1 MTLAMNNQQAAA
13 WDADSR
19 PRVAIVGG
27 GIAGLSAAWE
37 LQQTQDRFP
46 AECVV
51 LEAGD
56 RWGGKI
62 VTDRFHVQDGD
73 RQVGP
78 FVVDAGPESFVTR
91 KRAVWDLACELGL
104 QDQVID
110 PGSETHN
117 IYVLDGGK
125 PVHLPMSPMAFIRSP
140 LLSTGGKLRMLQEP
154 FVPPRMDDGDES
166 LADFVTR
173 RLGREAL
180 DKFLGPV
187 LGGIY
192 NTDPER
198 QSILTTAP
206 VMREMER
213 EGGSLVRASIGRM
226 RAKAEARKLAEARGE
241 ITPPSFMTFREGAHV
256 LVDALVDQLDWDLRL
271 NSGVTAVEALDN
283 GAGGYRLTLA
293 DGESLLADVI
303 LFATP
308 ANVTA
313 RLLRDVAPASA
324 AELARIPHVD
334 IGTITLVFREADLNL
349 PRPVSGLMIPRR
361 EQRLIDAMTFTSLKF
376 PDRAPAGY
384 ALMRVFFGGSA
395 PYTIALDDDQ
405 LRDLVM
411 YELGNL
417 LGIRTRPLGFDVRRW
432 PNSYPQADVGH
443 LDRVAAI
450 ERSLPPGIAVTG
462 GSYRGLGVPDC
473 VQQGRDSAAAL
484 RRSGIPARRSS

>member
-1 MTLAMNNQQAAA
+1 MNNTSIKHVQTTPPTVAP
-13 WDADSR
+13 R
-19 PRVAIVGG
+19 PRIAIVGG

-37 LQQTQDRFP
+37 LQQSRDRFP
-46 AECVV
+46 VDCVV
-51 LEAGD
+51 LEADG

-62 VTDRFHVQDGD
+62 VTDRFYVED
-73 RQVGP
+73 RGRRVGP

-91 KRAVWDLACELGL
+91 KRAVWELACELGL

-117 IYVLDGGK
+117 IYVLDGGR

-140 LLSTGGKLRMLQEP
+140 LLSTRGKLRMLQEP
-154 FVPPRMDDGDES
+154 FVPPRLDDGDES

-180 DKFLGPV
+180 EKFLGPV

-226 RAKAEARKLAEARGE
+226 RAKAKARKEAEARGE
-241 ITPPSFMTFREGAHV
+241 VVPPSFMTFREGASV
-256 LVDALVDQLDWDLRL
+256 LVRALVDQLAWEMRL
-271 NSGVTAVEALDN
+271 NSPVAAVEALDN
-283 GAGGYRLTLA
+283 GAGGYRLTLVNGETLAA
-293 DGESLLADVI
+293 DAI
-303 LFATP
+303 IFATP

-313 RLLRDVAPASA
+313 RLLQDVAPASA
-324 AELARIPHVD
+324 AELARIPHVN
-334 IGTITLVFREADLNL
+334 IGTITLAFRETDLHL

-361 EQRLIDAMTFTSLKF
+361 EGRLIDAMTFTSLKF

-384 ALMRVFFGGSA
+384 ALMRVFFGGGA
-395 PYTIALDDDQ
+395 PYTIALSDEQ

-417 LGIRTRPLGFDVRRW
+417 LGIRARPLGFDVRRW

-443 LDRVAAI
+443 LDRVETI
-450 ERSLPPGIAVTG
+450 ERNLPPGIALAG
-462 GSYRGLGVPDC
+462 ASYRGLGVPDC
-473 VQQGRDSAAAL
+473 IQQGRDSAAAL
-484 RRSGIPARRSS
+484 RRSGVFV